1 MSEPVTAEA
10 RPAAPSSA
18 VIPVGVI
25 AGLFLAS
32 LAMRPQILAIGP
44 LLPFMRDDLG
54 LPAGVAGLLTTIPV
68 LCMGLFAPVGPRL
81 AARLGAGRAFVLCLG
96 TIVGFG
102 LLRAFS
108 PSVPLVLATTLGIG
122 VGIGSAGAIPSMVVS
137 RRVPARPVLGTGA
150 YAGGIVAGST
160 IAAGIAVPLAIDGD
174 WRRALLII
182 SLASIGSIVAW
193 IVLVGVRGPSPGATG
208 PRRLPWR
215 EGTAWLLIVVF
226 GLQSVLFYGIVS
238 WLPNVYVERGWDATQ
253 AGALIAVFNG
263 IGLLTTV
270 GLPLVADRLGA
281 RRPQLLV
288 SAVVAVVGLIGIALA
303 PDLAFLWVVILGLSL
318 GAVFPLVLTLPLDVA
333 HDPARVGSVAALM
346 LLGGYVLSSLGP
358 VVLGTARDVT
368 GDFEASLWIL
378 VAVAILLVGSCL
390 PLSPARLRRGISDIP
405 VTAPAP

>member
-1 MSEPVTAEA
+1 MSEPAAVDA
-10 RPAAPSSA
+10 RTGA
-18 VIPVGVI
+18 VPRAGIPVAVI

-44 LLPFMRDDLG
+44 LLPFIREDLG
-54 LPAGVAGLLTTIPV
+54 LSAGIAGLLTTIPV
-68 LCMGLFAPVGPRL
+68 LCMGLFAPIGPRL
-81 AARLGAGRAFVLCLG
+81 AARLGAGAAFVACL
-96 TIVGFG
+96 TAIVGFG
-102 LLRAFS
+102 AIRALS
-108 PSVPLVLATTLGIG
+108 PGVPLVLATTLGIG
-122 VGIGSAGAIPSMVVS
+122 VGIGSAGAIPSMIVS

-160 IAAGIAVPLAIDGD
+160 IAAAIAVPLAVDGD

-182 SLASIGSIVAW
+182 SLASIGSIIAW
-193 IVLVGVRGPSPGATG
+193 ILLVGMGGPSEGAARA
-208 PRRLPWR
+208 RRLPWR
-215 EGTAWLLIVVF
+215 EGTVWLLIVVF

-238 WLPNVYVERGWDATQ
+238 WLPNVYVERGWDETE

-288 SAVVAVVGLIGIALA
+288 SAGVAVAGLVGIALA
-303 PDLAFLWVVILGLSL
+303 PDLAFLWVAVLGLSL

-368 GDFEASLWIL
+368 GNFEASLWIL
-378 VAVAILLVGSCL
+378 VAVAVLLVVSCL
-390 PLSPARLRRGISDIP
+390 TLSPARLHRGIGDVP
-405 VTAPAP
+405 VAVGP